1 MAEIELDGFNDW
13 HQYLINAYYKYCSD
27 RCILPQVGNDQR
39 IILKGPISSIQ
50 EAKQK
55 YKLTVALIQEKIR
68 LQQSLLERSWSMST
82 LPCPTSALMSTA
94 ESSTCYNVMLSYC
107 QEDSV
112 ACHHLA
118 NRLIDE
124 GFSLWLCSN
133 GVNDHSDTLSQ
144 MKKSNSIILCIS
156 EHYFE
161 DEHCEIEAKYASQ
174 LRKQIIPI
182 KIQNCTP
189 VDWLQQL
196 IVNNFYFP
204 MFGSENHF
212 DLVFDK
218 LLLEILQY
226 TSPGDISVNQQ
237 ASDRTT
243 TTAQNQVTLHGGKV
257 TKLHTPLTIEQRKL
271 IYQMNV
277 EHLIGLQKAELVEDE
292 KKIAIEKVEDIIR
305 EAENQYKQDAENNQH
320 EQYSSSTYNSEYERR
335 QNEIEQQIYLD
346 TGILSYRRWLKQASN
361 LKTKQNIAPFT
372 VSGDINDA
380 SFPMLNEV
388 LQKPNLSLRSYTKHS
403 SLWSTNCPTRNLWYG
418 GYSGPSLQLYYWH
431 GGGSVFCS
439 VDNSIAKLYRAMHC
453 RSWGMSTE
461 EEIRQRQK
469 MIDSNNMMKRRKEI
483 GKYFTNNYK
492 YVTEESLKSYL
503 EFAQRMKHNANEL
516 ARLSEMSTS
525 SMREQPK
532 QQIQA
537 SLTAIFSLYTESQA
551 QEASIATSKIQIPSK
566 FSRKS
571 NCNSNAQSKMYNR
584 ACVLQIIL

>member
-1 MAEIELDGFNDW
+1 MKEFESESLVDHIKSTFLSFVLAITITLTSSKQEYLIKCQERISNCMKRCMAEIELDGFNDW

-133 GVNDHSDTLSQ
+133 G
-144 MKKSNSIILCIS
+144 
-156 EHYFE
+156 
-161 DEHCEIEAKYASQ
+161 
-174 LRKQIIPI
+174 
-182 KIQNCTP
+182 
-189 VDWLQQL
+189 
-196 IVNNFYFP
+196 
-204 MFGSENHF
+204 
-212 DLVFDK
+212 
-218 LLLEILQY
+218 LQY
-226 TSPGDISVNQQ
+226 TSPGDISVSQQ

-277 EHLIGLQKAELVEDE
+277 EHLIGLHKAELVEDE

-320 EQYSSSTYNSEYERR
+320 EQYSSSTYNSEYEQR

-388 LQKPNLSLRSYTKHS
+388 LQKTNLSLRSYTKHS

-418 GYSGPSLQLYYWH
+418 GYSGPSLQL
-431 GGGSVFCS
+431 
-439 VDNSIAKLYRAMHC
+439 
-453 RSWGMSTE
+453 SWGMSTE

-483 GKYFTNNYK
+483 GKYFMNNYK

-516 ARLSEMSTS
+516 ARLSEMRTS
-525 SMREQPK
+525 SMREQSK